1 MGKLFHLT
9 FEGLMDTNVIT
20 PEGYAELQQ
29 ELDELWRKER
39 PEVTRKVQ
47 WAASLGD
54 RSENADYQYNKKRLR
69 EIDRRVRF
77 LRNRLSKL
85 RVVEYSPVQEGKAF
99 FGAWVTLAD
108 EDDNELT
115 FRIVGPDEI
124 YGKNNY
130 VSVHAPVV
138 KACLGKSEGDEIMVR
153 TPESTKLWE
162 IDRICYQQP

>member
-1 MGKLFHLT
+1 
-9 FEGLMDTNVIT
+9 MDTNVIT
-20 PEGYAELQQ
+20 PEGYSELQH
-29 ELDELWRKER
+29 ELDDLWRKER
-39 PEVTRKVQ
+39 PEVTKKVQ

-85 RVVEYSPVQEGKAF
+85 RVVEYNPVQEGKAF
-99 FGAWVTLAD
+99 FGAWVTLVD
-108 EDDNELT
+108 ENDDKLT

-124 YGKNNY
+124 YGKTDY

-138 KACLGKSEGDEIMVR
+138 KACLGKIEGDEIVVK
-153 TPESTKLWE
+153 TPDSLKVWE
-162 IDRICYQQP
+162 IDRITYQIGK

>member
-1 MGKLFHLT
+1 
-9 FEGLMDTNVIT
+9 MDTNVIT
-20 PEGYAELQQ
+20 PEGYTELQQ
-29 ELDELWRKER
+29 ELDYLWRKER
-39 PEVTRKVQ
+39 PEVTKKVQ

-69 EIDRRVRF
+69 EIDRRVRY

-85 RVVEYSPVQEGKAF
+85 RIVNYSPVQEGKAF

-108 EDDNELT
+108 ESDDKLT

-124 YGKNNY
+124 YGKKHY

-138 KACLGKSEGDEIMVR
+138 KACLGKSVGDEIVVR
-153 TPESTKLWE
+153 TPESTKAWE
-162 IDRICYQQP
+162 IVLINYQVD

>member
-1 MGKLFHLT
+1 
-9 FEGLMDTNVIT
+9 MDTNVIT

-29 ELDELWRKER
+29 ELDTLWRHER

-85 RVVEYSPVQEGKAF
+85 RVVEYNPVQEGKAY
-99 FGAWVTLAD
+99 FGAWVTLVD
-108 EDDNELT
+108 EDDQTLT

-124 YGKNNY
+124 YGKQHY

-138 KACLGKSEGDEIMVR
+138 KACLGKAEGDEVRVR
-153 TPESTKLWE
+153 TPDSVKLWE
-162 IDRICYQQP
+162 IAEIRYGLAAADR